1 MIERAP
7 TGCLKRPC
15 AHAPA
20 PTMLGQELTV
30 RRRITCSLWGLLI
43 LLVASQLVLLPT
55 GMAAEAPEA
64 DSSTIDKPEAVA
76 SEAQATFP
84 SVVQLV
90 VGELR
95 PMSMDTPS
103 RIAIGDPKIC
113 DVTIVSKS
121 ELMLQAKALGTT
133 NLVVWDRN
141 GQHATRVNVI
151 KEAATKTVEELTRI
165 LDQLNLTD
173 VQVRE
178 ENANV
183 FLTGTVAT
191 PEDLANI
198 EQIISPYPDVK
209 NLVSTLPTLP
219 PPVAPPLPMIRL
231 AVQMIELNRDSKEQ
245 LGVKWNE
252 KLLFTEAA
260 PHVEATFL
268 DPLLKRVG
276 DPFRVG
282 TLTRTGFSQVINFM
296 VQNNKARIL
305 AEPTLVTTSGKEA
318 TSFMGSS
325 IPFIVGAG
333 IDITVE
339 FKDVGVTLTMTPT
352 ILESDEKIST
362 VVKALVS
369 DVSDVN
375 GITVGGIFVPSIT
388 KRNAETEVTTSSG
401 ETIVIAGLMKQKNEV
416 AVGQVPGLGSMPVV
430 GRLFRS
436 PETKSDQ
443 TELVIAIT
451 PQLKVDEGQAMERT
465 FALDQALSTAEVTS
479 AVNDPR
485 LRYSLQIQDRI
496 AKALRYPQRE
506 RELSID
512 GRVKLRLHLFADG
525 TLGRVVV
532 AESSG
537 SESLD
542 AAALK
547 AAESQA
553 PYPAFPSQIAE
564 RDLWLELP
572 VLFRSS

>member
-1 MIERAP
+1 MIECAP
-7 TGCLKRPC
+7 TGCLKRPR

-20 PTMLGQELTV
+20 PKMLGQELTA
-30 RRRITCSLWGLLI
+30 RRCMTCPLWGLLI
-43 LLVASQLVLLPT
+43 LLVASQLVLLPA
-55 GMAAEAPEA
+55 GMAADVPEA
-64 DSSTIDKPEAVA
+64 NPHTIGNAEAVA
-76 SEAQATFP
+76 SEVQATFP

-141 GQHATRVNVI
+141 GQHVARVNVI
-151 KEAATKTVEELTRI
+151 KEAVTKTVEELTRM

-173 VQVRE
+173 VHVRE
-178 ENANV
+178 EDTNV

-209 NLVSTLPTLP
+209 NLVSTLPALP

-231 AVQMIELNRDSKEQ
+231 AVQMIELDHDFLERV
-245 LGVKWNE
+245 GVKWNPTIG
-252 KLLFTEAA
+252 FTEAPPPA
-260 PHVEATFL
+260 VSYSEPREVRLSA
-268 DPLLKRVG
+268 
-276 DPFRVG
+276 PFRVG
-282 TLTRTGFSQVINFM
+282 TLTRTAFAQTVNFL
-296 VQNNKARIL
+296 VQKNKARIL
-305 AEPTLVTTSGKEA
+305 AEPTLVTTSGKQA

-325 IPFIVGAG
+325 IPFITGAG
-333 IDITVE
+333 IDIVVE
-339 FKDVGVTLTMTPT
+339 FKEVGVKLTMTPT
-352 ILESDEKIST
+352 ILESDQKIST
-362 VVKALVS
+362 VVNADITEVS
-369 DVSDVN
+369 LANSLQLAGN
-375 GITVGGIFVPSIT
+375 TIPSLL
-388 KRNAETEVTTSSG
+388 KRNASTEVTTSSG
-401 ETIVIAGLMKQKNEV
+401 ETIVIAGLTQQKDEES
-416 AVGQVPGLGSMPVV
+416 VGQVPGLGSMPVV

-436 PETKSDQ
+436 PETKSNHI
-443 TELVIAIT
+443 ELMIAVT